1 MKYFLL
7 TSFIFLQFNIAI
19 GCSCDV
25 KSLDE
30 KIEQSSLIF
39 SGKLIWYT
47 MTDDIPDSLLF
58 VATDVWKGRFYAGD
72 TIFIYNNLTDG
83 GLVGVKEGE
92 EYLVYARSN
101 IIIPC
106 AGTKPEWSTTETDKL
121 DYKFKHAAHPPEV
134 LINGVSFT
142 AREANRIQTIFN
154 LSDMDIPD
162 SMPPTAPL
170 IIMGEKRISLKSLS
184 QMDFYEPVILQKS
197 ELYKEGKLKKVYY
210 LQSLSNR
217 NGHKKT
223 AVEKRKR
230 KRAQL
235 PDS

>member
-1 MKYFLL
+1 MKYFVL
-7 TSFIFLQFNIAI
+7 TSFVFLQFNIAV

-25 KSLDE
+25 KLLDE
-30 KIEQSSLIF
+30 KIEESSLIF

-47 MTDDIPDSLLF
+47 MTDDMPDSLLF
-58 VATDVWKGRFYAGD
+58 VATDVWKGRFYIGD
-72 TIFIYNNLTDG
+72 TIFIYNNLANG
-83 GLVGVKEGE
+83 GLMGVKEGE
-92 EYLVYARSN
+92 EYLVYAWSN

-106 AGTKPEWSTTETDKL
+106 AGTKPVWSTTETDKL

-142 AREANRIQTIFN
+142 AREADRVRAIFN

-170 IIMGEKRISLKSLS
+170 IVIGEKMISLKSLS
-184 QMDFYEPVILQKS
+184 QMEFYEPVILRKT
-197 ELYKEGKLKKVYY
+197 ELYKEGKRREIYY
-210 LQSLSNR
+210 LQSLSNV
-217 NGHKKT
+217 NAHKKT
-223 AVEKRKR
+223 VAEKRNR
-230 KRAQL
+230 KRTKI